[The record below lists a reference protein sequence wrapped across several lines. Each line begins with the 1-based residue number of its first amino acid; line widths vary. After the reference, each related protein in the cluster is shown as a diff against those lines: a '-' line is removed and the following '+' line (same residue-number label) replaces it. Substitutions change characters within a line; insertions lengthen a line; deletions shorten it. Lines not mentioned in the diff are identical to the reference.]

1 MAPPTPPPGDPPH
14 GPADCSADNTASTSA
29 KSQRFES
36 TARGTQ
42 TSTRAD
48 LPEAVLRIDCAARD
62 AGNSADG
69 STDDRAHHASRYR
82 PGDRSADRAADA
94 ADDGVPDA
102 GGQTEQPEGIDQVDG
117 ILQHVAVQVGVSAE
131 KTYRILAGPAPNPR
145 IVVPGAEAQELRVT
159 IVQAPPANPSSLQLW
174 LVAVNTRRASSFLVA
189 FFAVHRKHRLPQ
201 SETQSPQ
208 SRE

>member
-1 MAPPTPPPGDPPH
+1 MSLTVQGLL
-14 GPADCSADNTASTSA
+14 SA
-29 KSQRFES
+29 KSSLSIF
-36 TARGTQ
+36 
-42 TSTRAD
+42 
-48 LPEAVLRIDCAARD
+48 
-62 AGNSADG
+62 
-69 STDDRAHHASRYR
+69 
-82 PGDRSADRAADA
+82 
-94 ADDGVPDA
+94 
-102 GGQTEQPEGIDQVDG
+102 
-117 ILQHVAVQVGVSAE
+117 VGHPNYPTLFYAL
-131 KTYRILAGPAPNPR
+131 LAGPAPNPR